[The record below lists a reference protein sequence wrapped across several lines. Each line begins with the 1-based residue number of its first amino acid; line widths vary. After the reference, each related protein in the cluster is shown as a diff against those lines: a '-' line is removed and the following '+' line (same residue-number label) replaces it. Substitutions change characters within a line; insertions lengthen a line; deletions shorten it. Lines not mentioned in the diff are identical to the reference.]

1 MKMRKILSLL
11 VALGLAGLTCLPVS
25 PCAAMHSRASE
36 CATPQTK
43 TKCEHMAM
51 VHAEQPPV
59 AVSNAGKTCC
69 VVSAAP
75 SPEAQSWGGGFAFV
89 PPPVLASGMIA
100 AKTFPENA
108 WSPDIA

>member
-1 MKMRKILSLL
+1 
-11 VALGLAGLTCLPVS
+11 
-25 PCAAMHSRASE
+25 
-36 CATPQTK
+36 
-43 TKCEHMAM
+43 

-108 WSPDIA
+108 WSPDIARDSSPPPLLSVLCTFLI